1 MIDKKNNED
10 DLLLEQARTD
20 QDPLS
25 RFSKYNKAEQLII
38 DDAPWLPM
46 WFDQEGMALI
56 NSRVKGFE
64 FTPLIVP
71 KLKNVYIQ
79 N

>member
-1 MIDKKNNED
+1 
-10 DLLLEQARTD
+10 
-20 QDPLS
+20 
-25 RFSKYNKAEQLII
+25 
-38 DDAPWLPM
+38 M
-46 WFDQEGMALI
+46 WFDQEGLALI
-56 NSRVKGFE
+56 KPRVRGFE

>member
-1 MIDKKNNED
+1 M
-10 DLLLEQARTD
+10 
-20 QDPLS
+20 
-25 RFSKYNKAEQLII
+25 II

>member
-1 MIDKKNNED
+1 M
-10 DLLLEQARTD
+10 
-20 QDPLS
+20 
-25 RFSKYNKAEQLII
+25 II

-46 WFDQEGMALI
+46 WFDQEGLALI
-56 NSRVKGFE
+56 KPKVRGFE

>member
-1 MIDKKNNED
+1 M
-10 DLLLEQARTD
+10 
-20 QDPLS
+20 
-25 RFSKYNKAEQLII
+25 II

-64 FTPLIVP
+64 LTPLIVP